1 VYTDL
6 NEWKVAADKAT
17 AYLSTDVSIMIW
29 SIVDIE
35 SVCTV
40 IISFYNIN
48 NIDLTITPNNTA
60 VATSGAGKLIEK
72 SNTI

>member
-1 VYTDL
+1 
-6 NEWKVAADKAT
+6 
-17 AYLSTDVSIMIW
+17 MIW